1 MEITKIKTFLRIG
14 KALKCRPE
22 TDLSLV
28 NIPKEEIRNDL
39 V

>member
-1 MEITKIKTFLRIG
+1 MEIKKIKTFLLIG
-14 KALKCRPE
+14 KALKCRPK

-28 NIPKEEIRNDL
+28 NIPNKEIRNDL